1 MWVWNISALVDLW
14 RPGGG
19 FWVEIKGD
27 KRGLRVLAY
36 GFTEETPLI
45 EDLRR
50 TLTDR
55 SEFLGS
61 ASLLVEVDGVPLGTS
76 LFQRIAEVFS
86 DFPVLKLRGIQS
98 PDPGQAL
105 LTMDSTKAEVPIAP
119 PLVVR
124 HTVRSG
130 QQIRHSGDLVIVG
143 DVNPGATLI
152 AAGDIFVFGWL
163 RGTAYSGQ
171 PDRRDH
177 NIYAVRF
184 QPAQIK
190 IGEVLALGDRNGQTP
205 EWAHVENGIIV
216 VQEWTD
222 VHIPEA
228 VTSDSR
234 YRRSS
239 SGASH

>member
-1 MWVWNISALVDLW
+1 METW
-14 RPGGG
+14 GG

-55 SEFLGS
+55 AEFLGA
-61 ASLLVEVDGVPLGTS
+61 ASLLVEVDGLSLGAS
-76 LFQRIAEVFS
+76 LFQQIAEVFN
-86 DFPVLKLRGIQS
+86 DFPALKLRGIQS
-98 PDPGQAL
+98 PDPSQAL
-105 LTMDSTKAEVPIAP
+105 LNLDSTRAPLAP

-163 RGTAYSGQ
+163 RGTAYGGQ

-177 NIYAVRF
+177 SIYAVRF

-190 IGEVLALGDRNGQTP
+190 IGEVLALGDRDGQTP
-205 EWAHVENGIIV
+205 EWARVENGMIV

-228 VTSDSR
+228 VTSESR
-234 YRRSS
+234 YRRSF
-239 SGASH
+239 SGAGQ